1 MQCVKQSRVIGDVI
15 VGNLEVSVPRG
26 DVSVPTD
33 TLDHRP
39 MTVMFM
45 PRMDDLVGIFLEQ
58 LPHHGI
64 LLMPCPPLH
73 LLDAMTILG
82 GEFLFRTGYLI
93 QNLRA
98 V

>member
-1 MQCVKQSRVIGDVI
+1 VKQSRVVSDVI

-33 TLDHRP
+33 TLDDRP
-39 MTVMFM
+39 VGVVLVS
-45 PRMDDLVGIFLEQ
+45 RMDNLVGIFLEQ

-93 QNLRA
+93 QNLPA
-98 V
+98 VL

>member
-1 MQCVKQSRVIGDVI
+1 MKQSRVVSDVI

-33 TLDHRP
+33 TLDDRP
-39 MTVMFM
+39 VGVVLVS
-45 PRMDDLVGIFLEQ
+45 RMDNLVGIFLEQ

-73 LLDAMTILG
+73 LLDAMTIPG

-93 QNLRA
+93 QNLPA
-98 V
+98 VL

>member
-1 MQCVKQSRVIGDVI
+1 MKQSRVVSDVI

-33 TLDHRP
+33 TLDDRP
-39 MTVMFM
+39 MTVVLMS
-45 PRMDDLVGIFLEQ
+45 RMDNLIGVLLEK
-58 LPHHGI
+58 LPYHGI
-64 LLMPCPPLH
+64 LLVPCPPLH
-73 LLDAMTILG
+73 LLDTVTIPT
-82 GEFLFRTGYLI
+82 GELLFRTGYLI

>member
-1 MQCVKQSRVIGDVI
+1 MKQSRVVSDVI

-33 TLDHRP
+33 TLDDRP
-39 MTVMFM
+39 VGVVLVS
-45 PRMDDLVGIFLEQ
+45 RMDNLVGIFLEQ

-93 QNLRA
+93 QNLPA
-98 V
+98 VL